1 TAAPGQSFK
10 VTATI
15 TAGVGTV
22 TNVTVDLSGIAGSSA
37 ATLVRSN
44 TANVYTNTFTV
55 PVAALLGPTNL
66 TVIATQNTQPLVGA
80 ARAAL
85 TVFSAS
91 APAIVNDVTPAGATT
106 LYVGEGIS

>member
-44 TANVYTNTFTV
+44 TSNVYTNTFTI
-55 PVAALLGPTNL
+55 PVASPVGTNIL
-66 TVIATQNTQPLVGA
+66 TVMATQNTQPLVGV
-80 ARAAL
+80 ARVAL
-85 TVFSAS
+85 AVF
-91 APAIVNDVTPAGATT
+91 PGTPPGIVNDVTPGSAT
-106 LYVGEGIS
+106 